1 MPSSVSRSADCWL
14 DSPLADEM
22 AAHLPP
28 VAGSQQG
35 FPWAWWRAAA
45 AQGVPGIAVGTALGG
60 RGGDQAALWA
70 LAERLGRAAWPPGL
84 AVAGLFEALVVHHY
98 FGQADAPSDIRDAL
112 LSGEALAAVATS
124 EPEIGANP
132 KHLATRAERRGASW
146 RLSGVKAPITHGL
159 DASVFLVLA
168 VTGEQSGR
176 RQFSVFAVPRTA
188 AGVTVEPLSGP
199 MAGHARVTF
208 AEVELASHALL
219 GAEGRALEQLAR
231 PFRLREQG
239 LLLAYTL
246 GLAGGLGD
254 AIATTAPVVPA
265 RLGEAMAPV
274 AALGAT
280 LAHLAR
286 QPEADARFE
295 AVLTGALGQLKAA
308 QDLMLPQAREAGV
321 ARESVAALQQIAFF
335 LLRGQ
340 TRGHDR
346 LGRFLI
352 NQTSTQGV

>member
-1 MPSSVSRSADCWL
+1 LPSSVSRFAGCWL

-28 VAGSQQG
+28 LAESQQG

-45 AQGVPGIAVGTALGG
+45 AQGVAGIAVGTALGG
-60 RGGDQAALWA
+60 QGGDLAALWA
-70 LAERLGRAAWPPGL
+70 LAERLGRAAWPSGL

-98 FGQADAPSDIRDAL
+98 FGRADAPSDIRGAL
-112 LSGEALAAVATS
+112 LRGEALAAVATS
-124 EPEIGANP
+124 EPEVGANP

-146 RLSGVKAPITHGL
+146 WLSGVKAPITHGL

-168 VTGEQSGR
+168 VTGELSGR

-188 AGVTVEPLSGP
+188 AGVAVESLPGP
-199 MAGHARVTF
+199 MAGHARVMFT
-208 AEVELASHALL
+208 EVELAPEALL
-219 GAEGRALEQLAR
+219 GTAGRALDQFAR

-239 LLLAYTL
+239 LLLAYAL

-254 AIATTAPVVPA
+254 AIATTATVVPA

-280 LAHLAR
+280 LGHLAR
-286 QPEADARFE
+286 YPEADARFE
-295 AVLTGALGQLKAA
+295 AMLTGALGQLKAA
-308 QDLMLPQAREAGV
+308 QDLLLPQAREAGV
-321 ARESVAALQQIAFF
+321 AREPVAALQQMAFF

-340 TRGHDR
+340 ARGHDR
-346 LGRFLI
+346 LGRYLI